1 MNVIRYQKLL
11 SNDGA
16 RAFLAKSYGLEL
28 LFSLDECERN
38 LADNGIEDSYD
49 LLIYLKP
56 RRAAFSSHINVL
68 EANGHTIK
76 VVSEKKASKSVLRIS
91 ADVRKAF
98 NEFTSS

>member
-1 MNVIRYQKLL
+1 MDVIRYQKLL

-28 LFSLDECERN
+28 LFILHECERK
-38 LADNGIEDSYD
+38 LDDNGIEDSYN

-68 EANGHTIK
+68 EANGHIIK
-76 VVSEKKASKSVLRIS
+76 VVSEKKASKNVLRIS

-98 NEFTSS
+98 HEFTLS

>member
-1 MNVIRYQKLL
+1 MNITRYQKLL

-28 LFSLDECERN
+28 LFILDECERN
-38 LADNGIEDSYD
+38 LADNGIEDTHD

-68 EANGHTIK
+68 EANRHIIK

-91 ADVRKAF
+91 TSVRKAF
-98 NEFTSS
+98 YEFTSS

>member
-1 MNVIRYQKLL
+1 MNVTRYQKLL

-28 LFSLDECERN
+28 LFILHECERK

-56 RRAAFSSHINVL
+56 RRAAFSSHINAL
-68 EANGHTIK
+68 EANGHIIK
-76 VVSEKKASKSVLRIS
+76 TVSEKKVSKSVLRIS

>member
-28 LFSLDECERN
+28 LFILYECERN
-38 LADNGIEDSYD
+38 LDDNGIEDSYD

-56 RRAAFSSHINVL
+56 RRAAFSSHINLL
-68 EANGHTIK
+68 EANGHIIK
-76 VVSEKKASKSVLRIS
+76 VESEKKASKSVLRIS
-91 ADVRKAF
+91 ADIRKAF
-98 NEFTSS
+98 HEFTSS